1 MLSITVIIFIV
12 IIILIEYGN
21 KILKILIPR
30 VDEKIA
36 DDNINI
42 DTIDKEKLPEFIQ
55 TNIDQS
61 MKITTKEYLE
71 LIFFEDYDIFINNN
85 LKLDKNVM
93 YRLNEGTIIDIIHY
107 EHVITLYSN
116 NFLIND

>member
-21 KILKILIPR
+21 KIMKILIPQI
-30 VDEKIA
+30 DEKLI
-36 DDNINI
+36 NVNTNI
-42 DTIDKEKLPEFIQ
+42 DTFEKEKPSEFIE

-61 MKITTKEYLE
+61 LKITTKGYLE

-85 LKLDKNVM
+85 LKLDKNVL
-93 YRLNEGTIIDIIHY
+93 YKLNEGTIIDIIHY
-107 EHVITLYSN
+107 DHVITLYSN